1 MWLSMK
7 LLEFPHSHFC
17 EKARWALDYKKV
29 SYQAQAVM
37 PGLHLKTIRKYAPG
51 TSVPVLLNGE
61 KVVQGSSEIIDY
73 LEKKYR
79 DRPLTPT
86 DPAAYQEC
94 LEIERTM
101 DKRLGENIRQ
111 ILYFGLLAYP
121 DFIRHC
127 FTHPMVWWKQLLFRP
142 IFPILRKKI
151 YQVYVESPESV
162 ERARN
167 KFDAAMDDIEEK
179 LKNEQYL
186 VGNQFTRAD
195 LSVASMLSL
204 LVMPPEHPFPWQEI
218 PDSETKTFLHGYRDH
233 PVAIW
238 VGKMYRDHR

>member
-1 MWLSMK
+1 MK

-29 SYQAQAVM
+29 LYQTQAIM

-61 KVVQGSSEIIDY
+61 EVVQGSSEIIDY
-73 LEKKYR
+73 LEKKIR

-86 DPAAYQEC
+86 DTLDCQEC

-101 DKRLGENIRQ
+101 DKRLGESIRQ

-121 DFIRHC
+121 NFIRHC

-142 IFPILRKKI
+142 IFPVLRNKI
-151 YQVYVESPESV
+151 YQVYVKSPESV

-167 KFDAAMDDIEEK
+167 TFNAAIDDIEQK
-179 LKNEQYL
+179 LRNEQYL

-204 LVMPPEHPFPWQEI
+204 LVMPPEHPFPWQDI
-218 PDSETKTFLHGYRDH
+218 PDSETKTFLQEYRDH
-233 PVAIW
+233 PVSIW
-238 VGKMYRDHR
+238 VGKMYFKHR

>member
-1 MWLSMK
+1 MK

-29 SYQAQAVM
+29 SYHAQAVM
-37 PGLHLKTIRKYAPG
+37 PGLHLKTIRKHAPG
-51 TSVPVLLNGE
+51 TSVPVLLTGDE
-61 KVVQGSSEIIDY
+61 VIQGSTEIIDY

-86 DPAAYQEC
+86 DPSDCQEC
-94 LEIERTM
+94 LEIERAM

-142 IFPILRKKI
+142 IFPVLRHKMFQI
-151 YQVYVESPESV
+151 YVKSPESV

-167 KFDAAMDDIEEK
+167 EFDIAIDEIEEK
-179 LKNEQYL
+179 LENEHYL
-186 VGNQFTRAD
+186 VGNQFSRAD

-204 LVMPPEHPFPWQEI
+204 LVMPPEHPFPWQDI
-218 PDSETKTFLHGYRDH
+218 PDSETETFLQGYRDH
-233 PVAIW
+233 PVSIW
-238 VGKMYRDHR
+238 VGKMYRKHR